1 MAHKA
6 AQGVFGSVPSW
17 RNQAITSST
26 DVDRMAVAAHEVRS
40 SPDSVK
46 RATVA
51 WALSLLT
58 QGVVEEELGQS
69 VG

>member
-51 WALSLLT
+51 WALSL
-58 QGVVEEELGQS
+58 
-69 VG
+69 